1 MSFKL
6 KFHLLFVICLLGFSS
21 LSFELIILRQLI
33 NFVGSNALITSIIMT
48 VILLFL
54 SVGYYIGSV
63 ISIAEKPIRQ
73 YIQKLIVLTIF
84 AYILACP
91 FYLMQVYFYFLSF
104 AGLTQTLI
112 LVSIFSLVFLS
123 VPSACLGFV
132 TSVIGRYIHHFN
144 ADYTGRFMAIDTI
157 GSVLGSLGTTLVLMP
172 FLGVAHTILFLI
184 LVNVL
189 AFFMIVKTKDVPFYI
204 TPILIAVVLTV
215 LFNNEK
221 LMTGSQFLI
230 KDDAV
235 SRLEIVPMDE
245 QNGHYLSKLMKIN
258 GSMSS
263 KTSQKEELNFE
274 YINFINKTFIQNL
287 PKTHPHQI
295 LILGAGGFTIGLD
308 DTFNQYTFLDIEKD
322 LQKISEQHFLEKP
335 LTPNKKFLFQDA
347 YLFLLNDKNSYDLI
361 IVDVYSAVQS
371 IPLNFTTTN
380 FFKLVKAHLNL
391 GGIMIANIITSPNFN
406 NAFSKRIDNTLREAL
421 GNTLQ
426 RTIVQSYNP
435 YSDDLTNI
443 EYIYYHIPKDDTVY
457 TLNKNTSFYDQ
468 NKI

>member
-63 ISIAEKPIRQ
+63 ISVAKHPIRQ
-73 YIQKLIVLTIF
+73 YIQKLIIFTVF

-91 FYLMQVYFYFLSF
+91 FYLMQTYFYFLYF
-104 AGLTQTLI
+104 IGIRQTLI
-112 LVSIFSLVFLS
+112 LVLLFSLAFLS
-123 VPSACLGFV
+123 LPSASLGFV

-184 LVNVL
+184 LANIL
-189 AFFMIVKTKDVPFYI
+189 AFFLIVKTANIPFYI
-204 TPILIAVVLTV
+204 TPILMALILTV

-235 SRLEIVPMDE
+235 SRLEILPVDE
-245 QNGHYLSKLMKIN
+245 QDGRYVSKLMKIN
-258 GSMSS
+258 GSLSS
-263 KTSQKEELNFE
+263 KVSENEAFNFE
-274 YINFINKTFIQNL
+274 YINFINQTFIKNL
-287 PKTHPHQI
+287 PQDYPHQI
-295 LILGAGGFTIGLD
+295 LVLGAGGFTIGPD
-308 DTFNQYTFLDIEKD
+308 DTFHQYTFLDIEKD
-322 LQKISEQHFLEKP
+322 LQKISEQHFLDAP
-335 LTPNKKFLFQDA
+335 LTPNKKFIARDA
-347 YLFLLNDKNSYDLI
+347 YLFLLNDQNAYDLI
-361 IVDVYSAVQS
+361 IIDVYSAVQS

-380 FFKLVKAHLNL
+380 FFKLVKAHLKPD
-391 GGIMIANIITSPNFN
+391 GIMVANIITSPSFK

-426 RTIVQSYNP
+426 RTIIQPYSP
-435 YSDDLTNI
+435 YSDELKNV
-443 EYIYYHIPKDDTVY
+443 EYIYYNIPEDRAVY
-457 TLNKNTSFYDQ
+457 TLDKNTSFYDQ
-468 NKI
+468 NSI